1 MSCISVPA
9 MFPFPAI
16 EFPEDTPRLR
26 NLAYYLSIVGKGNDW
41 SPICYQLVN
50 LDTDAYYFFSA
61 HIASA
66 LHPYK
71 YVTQWASCTHDHVYS
86 GSMRPAYAAHISRSI
101 YEQIG
106 VQCLVAAP

>member
-9 MFPFPAI
+9 MYPFPAI
-16 EFPEDTPRLR
+16 KFHKDIPQLR

-50 LDTDAYYFFSA
+50 LDTDAYDFFGA
-61 HIASA
+61 HIANA
-66 LHPYK
+66 LKPCN
-71 YVTQWASCTHDHVYS
+71 YVTEWAYYTHNHRSS

-106 VQCLVAAP
+106 A

>member
-9 MFPFPAI
+9 MYPFPAI
-16 EFPEDTPRLR
+16 KFPKDIPQLR

-71 YVTQWASCTHDHVYS
+71 YVTQWASCTHDHMDSRAWRSIY
-86 GSMRPAYAAHISRSI
+86 AYRISRSI

-106 VQCLVAAP
+106 A